1 MQMILGIDRVDYIKG
16 IPQKLLAMETLLEN
30 HPELTGKI
38 VLLQIAVPTR
48 THVAEYQKLRATAHQ
63 LVGRI
68 NGRFSSMG
76 CVVRRLR
83 IAYKTFTIL
92 LRNLLG
98 FESSEPLHTLRWV
111 PIHYL
116 DKSIDLDE
124 MVALYYVATTCLVT
138 SLRDGMNLVSYE
150 FIACQVCRKRRSAK
164 G

>member
-1 MQMILGIDRVDYIKG
+1 MRS
-16 IPQKLLAMETLLEN
+16 P
-30 HPELTGKI
+30 
-38 VLLQIAVPTR
+38 QIADS
-48 THVAEYQKLRATAHQ
+48 
-63 LVGRI
+63 
-68 NGRFSSMG
+68 F
-76 CVVRRLR
+76 
-83 IAYKTFTIL
+83 KTFTIL